1 MRLEGPTPAAVLA
14 AVYGPFA
21 AAGGESVATPA
32 AEPLGLYLDL
42 AGEALRERLFLVQGP
57 GREEYCLRPDFT
69 LGVAQ
74 AHIARGRAEGRYVYA
89 GPTFRV
95 APPGD
100 AQAEQFQ
107 QFGLEDYGAG
117 DAPEADADM
126 VRLAWRSA
134 SAGGRDDLSLVL
146 GDVALFGAFVRAL
159 GVAPTSAARLSAAYA
174 HPTRLARELAAGPAA
189 VEASGALAGLL
200 EGLDE
205 ARAAAVL
212 EEIWNLAGIEPVG
225 GRGPAEIV
233 RRLGGRAAAGP
244 RLIDRER
251 EAIAAYLAIADAP
264 AAAFGRVAA
273 LASGADFTAA
283 LAAWERRLAALT
295 DIPGGRI
302 TFAAGLHRPFSY
314 YDGAFFEVH
323 SAALGEDMA
332 VAAGGRYDGLLARL
346 GDVETRGAVGCMVRP
361 GLAWKDGRP

>member
-1 MRLEGPTPAAVLA
+1 VRLEGAVPAAVLA
-14 AVYGPFA
+14 AVYAPFA
-21 AAGGESVATPA
+21 DGEAVATPA

-74 AHIARGRAEGRYVYA
+74 AHIARGLGEGRYVYA
-89 GPTFRV
+89 GPAFRV
-95 APPGD
+95 APVGE

-107 QFGLEDYGAG
+107 QFGLEAYGAS
-117 DAPEADADM
+117 DAPQADAGM
-126 VRLAWRSA
+126 AKLAWRSA

-159 GVAPTSAARLSAAYA
+159 GVAPASAARLSASYA
-174 HPTRLARELAAGPAA
+174 HPTRLARELAATS
-189 VEASGALAGLL
+189 ASAETGGALAGLL

-212 EEIWNLAGIEPVG
+212 EEIWSLAGIEPVG

-233 RRLGGRAAAGP
+233 RRLGARAEAGP
-244 RLIDRER
+244 RLADRER
-251 EAIAAYLAIADAP
+251 EAIATYLAIADAP
-264 AAAFGRVAA
+264 AAAFARIAA
-273 LASGADFTAA
+273 LASGPDLAAA
-283 LAAWERRLAALT
+283 LAAWQRRLAALT
-295 DIPGGRI
+295 DIPAGRI

-314 YDGAFFEVH
+314 YDGAFFEVR

-346 GDVETRGAVGCMVRP
+346 GDARTRGAVGCMVRP